1 MRIQVSHQT
10 TLRYEQ
16 PATGVIQ
23 MVRLTPRN
31 HNGQY
36 VVDWRIDV
44 SENCEIRQHEDAFGN
59 ITHVL
64 TADGA
69 ISELRIGV
77 DGDVETQDM
86 HGVVAG
92 AIERFPPRLFLR
104 ETPLTQADAAI
115 ADFANAMWV
124 AAGGDVLGTLHGL
137 LDRLYE
143 TMKLDAKPALT
154 PPSAATAFAQQ
165 RGVSQDLTHVFI
177 ASARC
182 LDIPAR
188 YIGGHFRA
196 DGVVEQNSGH
206 AWAEAFVPGLGWVGF
221 DPANGFCPTDAHVRV
236 AVGLDYLGA
245 APVRGSKSG
254 GGGDEAVDVSIRVS
268 QDGGQHQSQS

>member
-115 ADFANAMWV
+115 ADFANAMWA

-143 TMKLDAKPALT
+143 TMKLDAKAALT
-154 PPSAATAFAQQ
+154 PPPAATAFAQQ

-177 ASARC
+177 AAARS

-196 DGVVEQNSGH
+196 DGVVEQESAH
-206 AWAEAFVPGLGWVGF
+206 AWAEAFVPDLGWVGF

-236 AVGLDYLGA
+236 AVGLDCLGA

-254 GGGDEAVDVSIRVS
+254 GAGDEAVDVSIRVS
-268 QDGGQHQSQS
+268 QDGGQRQSQS